1 MVEWEAFTGAGHTA
15 HTGCCTNPSSSTG
28 LLNGYRFW
36 GWELQG
42 ITLNP
47 PLVGA
52 LPRLPCMVP
61 LSSPDAQA
69 CPPSCALSPGFP
81 QSTPVP
87 LQEALAPSMPPAGTP
102 PPPYSCLPRWSHHA
116 QLPPAQADFQ
126 DTPLSLRATRQGWN
140 SKRRPEATQ
149 AHHLPT
155 GSQDW

>member
-102 PPPYSCLPRWSHHA
+102 PPPEQSCLCLVYILLWSGCGLGRLISSSSCFLSSPGL
-116 QLPPAQADFQ
+116 LP
-126 DTPLSLRATRQGWN
+126 LL
-140 SKRRPEATQ
+140 EAWAAPCPFT
-149 AHHLPT
+149 
-155 GSQDW
+155 